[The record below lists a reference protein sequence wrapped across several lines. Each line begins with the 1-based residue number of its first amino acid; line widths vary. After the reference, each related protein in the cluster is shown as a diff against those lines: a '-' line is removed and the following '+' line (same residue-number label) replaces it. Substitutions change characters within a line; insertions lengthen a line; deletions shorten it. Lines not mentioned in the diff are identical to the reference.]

1 MFCVVYS
8 GVFIINKMIDSDFQI
23 AKFIMELIGKK

>member
-1 MFCVVYS
+1 MFCVMYQ
-8 GVFIINKMIDSDFQI
+8 GVFYNKQSDSDFLI